1 MTTSRQTSIVPATLI
16 SSKIYVIRS
25 ARILLDADLAI
36 LYRVS
41 TAHLNRAVLRN
52 RDRFPQ
58 DFMFRLSVREA
69 SGLICQSGISKLS
82 VRGGRRFLPYA
93 FTEQGVAM
101 LSSVLRSK
109 SAVQVNIAIMRAFVQ
124 LRRAVAT
131 NEELRKK
138 IERMEQRYDAKFDV
152 VFSTIKQ
159 MLEPP
164 ARSRSGI
171 GFHAPAKRM
180 QAPSGH
186 ANRI

>member
-16 SSKIYVIRS
+16 SSIYVIRS
-25 ARILLDADLAI
+25 ARSLLDADLAI

-69 SGLICQSGISKLS
+69 SGLICQSGISRVS